1 MTEWQVFGVIVA
13 LVAFVTAIVRPVI
26 KLNTSITRLTE
37 TTRHLTENIDRLVKD
52 LAEQKEKSSESHRRI
67 WAKND
72 EQDETLADH
81 ETRITIL
88 EKKN

>member
-13 LVAFVTAIVRPVI
+13 LVAFVTAIVGPLI
-26 KLNTSITRLTE
+26 KLNTSITR
-37 TTRHLTENIDRLVKD
+37 LTENIDRLVKD